1 MSDKFSYTDFLMY
14 VVPGSFLSFVILLL
28 VSTFTPKMATV
39 TLKADLFSSIIFLF
53 FSFIFGNFLQV
64 RSHLGP
70 EERLKKEFWTGL
82 FPSQVMFFP
91 GNKILNESGREDLI
105 SACLLK
111 GLLVSEDVSLFSAST
126 DYPKEAIEKAQN
138 VFDYMRTYLVN
149 SGKGERI
156 KGAEAYYLFFRGM
169 FVASF
174 WSATAFAIVA
184 LIYLAR
190 LKWSVLN
197 SIIGELPGLSVGF
210 VVPILGASFS
220 MILWRT
226 FRYRCRGASQGFAKE
241 VAKAFCAI
249 VFIEKSNKQNI

>member
-1 MSDKFSYTDFLMY
+1 MSEKFTYIDFLMY

-28 VSTFTPKMATV
+28 IWSFTPQMAT
-39 TLKADLFSSIIFLF
+39 TILKADLFSSIIFLI
-53 FSFIFGNFLQV
+53 FSFILGNFLQV

-82 FPSQVMFFP
+82 YPSQGMFFP

-105 SACLLK
+105 NACLQK
-111 GLLVSEDVSLFSAST
+111 GLLASEDASVFST
-126 DYPKEAIEKAQN
+126 LTNCPKEAMDKAQN
-138 VFDYMRTYLVN
+138 AFDYMRSYLVDG
-149 SGKGERI
+149 GKGERI
-156 KGAEAYYLFFRGM
+156 KGAEGYYLFFRGM

-174 WSATAFAIVA
+174 WSATAFVIVA

-190 LKWSVLN
+190 LKWPVLN
-197 SIIGELPGLSVGF
+197 DVIGELPGLSVGL

-226 FRYRCRGASQGFAKE
+226 FRYRCRGAAQGLAKE
-241 VAKAFCAI
+241 VARAFCAM

>member
-1 MSDKFSYTDFLMY
+1 MSDKFTYIDFLMY

-28 VSTFTPKMATV
+28 IWSAAPKTAT
-39 TLKADLFSSIIFLF
+39 TILKADLFSSVVFLI
-53 FSFIFGNFLQV
+53 FSFILGNFLQV

-82 FPSQVMFFP
+82 FPSQAMFFT

-105 SACLLK
+105 NACLQK
-111 GLLVSEDVSLFSAST
+111 ELLTNEDASLFSIPT
-126 DYPKEAIEKAQN
+126 NYPKEAIDKAQN
-138 VFDYMRTYLVN
+138 AFDYMRTYL
-149 SGKGERI
+149 GDGRKGERMR
-156 KGAEAYYLFFRGM
+156 GAEGYFLFFRGM

-174 WSATAFAIVA
+174 WSATAFVIVA

-190 LKWSVLN
+190 LKWSILN
-197 SIIGELPGLSVGF
+197 NIIGELPGLLVGF

-226 FRYRCRGASQGFAKE
+226 FRYRCRGAAQGFAKE
-241 VAKAFCAI
+241 VARAFCAI
-249 VFIEKSNKQNI
+249 VFIENPNKQKI